1 MIESFMDTEQ
11 SDFGPIDDTF
21 AALKAVPGID
31 DDLDDRIEAREQME
45 REHIAGLAMVR
56 EVAAM
61 TQDDVAKKMG
71 VAQGS
76 VSRLERRG
84 DLLLSSLR
92 AYFQAVGA
100 EATIVLKIGDT
111 QRFIPLDDLVV
122 PRRRTT
128 DA

>member
-1 MIESFMDTEQ
+1 MSESFMDAQ
-11 SDFGPIDDTF
+11 QDGFAPIDDTF
-21 AALKAVPGID
+21 AALKSLPGID
-31 DDLDDRIEAREQME
+31 DDLEERMEASEQME

-61 TQDDVAKKMG
+61 TQDDVARKMG

-92 AYFQAVGA
+92 AYFKAVGA

-111 QRFIPLDDLVV
+111 RRVVPLDDLVE
-122 PRRRTT
+122 PRHPSGSH
-128 DA
+128 